1 MDSRTNPV
9 FRVWQESQSRGDTQ
23 LAIHH
28 LAAARKTHSLGS
40 PEGYRASAHYL
51 CAERK
56 NGGLN
61 E

>member
-9 FRVWQESQSRGDTQ
+9 FRVWRESQSRGDTQ

-51 CAERK
+51 LPKERI
-56 NGGLN
+56 
-61 E
+61 ED